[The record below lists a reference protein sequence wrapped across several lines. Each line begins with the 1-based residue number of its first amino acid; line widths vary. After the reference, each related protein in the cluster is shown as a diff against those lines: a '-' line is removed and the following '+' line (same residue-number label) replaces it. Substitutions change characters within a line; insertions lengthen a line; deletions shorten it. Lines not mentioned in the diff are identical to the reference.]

1 MYMFIYDSSNNLIMA
16 TPSVFFD
23 LNNIK
28 QLAPSVEGNKVE
40 DVKFL
45 TRLNKYVPIDIKIDR
60 FFAFRIDS
68 LEEAVAF
75 MLSQDQ
81 IFTDKGSKAKI
92 ELKMILKDPDF
103 PSLDLD
109 GFSERLAESNRELTR
124 SKFGQGSKS
133 YKKGLN
139 DFKNILSSFDRAMGM
154 DMEAQFAAFEEQFR
168 TNLTDYDKERTKRL
182 KPMQDERNRL
192 KQQFESFIVN
202 KL

>member
-1 MYMFIYDSSNNLIMA
+1 MFIYDSSNNLIMT
-16 TPSVFFD
+16 TPSAFFD

-28 QLAPSVEGNKVE
+28 QLAPSAEGNNVE

-45 TRLNKYVPIDIKIDR
+45 TRLNKYIPIGININR
-60 FFAFRIDS
+60 FFAFRIES

-81 IFTDKGSKAKI
+81 IFTDQGSKAKI

-103 PSLDLD
+103 SSLDLN
-109 GFSERLAESNRELTR
+109 GFSARLAESNRELAK
-124 SKFGQGSKS
+124 SKFGQSSKS

-139 DFKNILSSFDRAMGM
+139 DFKQMLSTFDRAMSM

-168 TNLTDYDKERTKRL
+168 TNLTDYDKERTKMLNPIQDDRSRL
-182 KPMQDERNRL
+182 K
-192 KQQFESFIVN
+192 KQFESFIVN